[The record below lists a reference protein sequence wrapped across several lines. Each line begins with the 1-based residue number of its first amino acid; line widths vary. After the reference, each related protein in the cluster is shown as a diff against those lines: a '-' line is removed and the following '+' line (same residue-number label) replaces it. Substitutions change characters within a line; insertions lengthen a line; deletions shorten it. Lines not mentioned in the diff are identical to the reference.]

1 MFSPD
6 FRQTTAFLSS
16 FFSVTTFDGSLA
28 LKLGASGKSGSM
40 HMFRRLVIAGLA
52 LTTAGAVGTASAQQ
66 GEKWVLLGTKVVD
79 AKTSGTEVI
88 DTAKGNAKYKAVR
101 VQNKD
106 GDTVTFNKSKLTY
119 GDNSVHNEERN
130 INLQAGQKSRPL
142 DPRTG
147 NRTVNSVAISFTQK
161 PTAKSTLEV
170 WGLVADEEV
179 AKPASPAAAAASTAP
194 KPATG
199 PIAAAPTS
207 SQAATAAPGTVS
219 QSTGGDVLFGSQ
231 TVGFGVDRD
240 VIRVGA
246 EVGKF
251 DKIRIRVLDNDI
263 FLNEMKVVYAN
274 GESETLAVAADVKQ
288 NTRTKWFNLK
298 GDRFIKEIQLVYRAR
313 PNFRGQAH
321 VEVFGEYAEGWLGP
335 VGEGRKFNSGW
346 VMLGAQTADFFRVTS
361 GKAGFD
367 RDVIPVGKNEGGF
380 KKIRVNVRDRA
391 ITLNELRVVYSNGTE
406 DIIPIKT
413 KVEAGAAFGP
423 LDLKNG
429 GKPIKEILAYYRSRI
444 FDAKAVGKGK
454 AIVEVWGQ
462 H

>member
-1 MFSPD
+1 
-6 FRQTTAFLSS
+6 
-16 FFSVTTFDGSLA
+16 
-28 LKLGASGKSGSM
+28 
-40 HMFRRLVIAGLA
+40 MFRRLVIAGLA

-66 GEKWVLLGTKVVD
+66 NEKWVLLGTKTVD
-79 AKTSGTEVI
+79 AKAADTEVI
-88 DTAKGNAKYKAVR
+88 DLSKDSAKYKAVR
-101 VQNKD
+101 VQHKA
-106 GDTVTFNKSKLTY
+106 GDTVTFNKSKLVY

-130 INLQAGQKSRPL
+130 INLEAGQKSRPL
-142 DPRTG
+142 DGRAG
-147 NRTVNSVAISFTQK
+147 SRAVNSVAISFTRK
-161 PTAKSTLEV
+161 PATKATLEV
-170 WGLVADEEV
+170 WGLVDETPV
-179 AKPASPAAAAASTAP
+179 AAAAP
-194 KPATG
+194 KPAGPAPSTG
-199 PIAAAPTS
+199 PIAATPTAPVP
-207 SQAATAAPGTVS
+207 TAVAPGTV
-219 QSTGGDVLFGSQ
+219 TAGGDVLFGSQ

-251 DKIRIRVLDNDI
+251 DKIRLRVLDNDI

-313 PNFRGQAH
+313 PNFRGQAN
-321 VEVFGEYAEGWLGP
+321 VEVFGEYAEGWTSP
-335 VGEGRKFNSGW
+335 TGEGRKFNSGW
-346 VMLGAQTADFFRVTS
+346 VMLGAQAADFFRVTS

-367 RDVIPVGKNEGGF
+367 RDVIPVAKNDGGF

-391 ITLNELRVVYSNGTE
+391 ITLNEIRVVYVNGTE

-429 GKPIKEILAYYRSRI
+429 GKPIKEILAFYRSRI
-444 FDAKAVGKGK
+444 FDAKAIGKGK

>member
-1 MFSPD
+1 
-6 FRQTTAFLSS
+6 
-16 FFSVTTFDGSLA
+16 
-28 LKLGASGKSGSM
+28 
-40 HMFRRLVIAGLA
+40 MFRRLVIAGLA
-52 LTTAGAVGTASAQQ
+52 LATAGAVGTADAQQ
-66 GEKWVLLGTKVVD
+66 GEKWVLLGTKMVD

-88 DTAKGNAKYKAVR
+88 DLKGSAKYKAVR
-101 VQNKD
+101 IQNKD
-106 GDTVTFNKSKLTY
+106 GDTVTFNKSRLTY
-119 GDNSVHNEERN
+119 GDNSVHTEERN
-130 INLQAGQKSRPL
+130 INLQAGQKSKPL
-142 DPRTG
+142 DPRAG
-147 NRTVNSVAISFTQK
+147 NRAVNSVAISFTQK
-161 PTAKSTLEV
+161 PSDKSTLEV
-170 WGLVADEEV
+170 WGLLADEDKV
-179 AKPASPAAAAASTAP
+179 PAAAAANAP

-207 SQAATAAPGTVS
+207 SAAATAAPGTVS

-391 ITLNELRVVYSNGTE
+391 ITLNELRVVYTNGTE
-406 DIIPIKT
+406 DIIPVKT

>member
-1 MFSPD
+1 
-6 FRQTTAFLSS
+6 
-16 FFSVTTFDGSLA
+16 
-28 LKLGASGKSGSM
+28 
-40 HMFRRLVIAGLA
+40 MFRRLVIAGLA
-52 LTTAGAVGTASAQQ
+52 LTTAGAVGTAEAQQ
-66 GEKWVLLGTKVVD
+66 NEKWVLLGTKVVD
-79 AKTSGTEVI
+79 AKSSGTEVI
-88 DTAKGNAKYKAVR
+88 DLKGTAKYKAVR

-106 GDTVTFNKSKLTY
+106 GDTVTFNKSRLTY

-130 INLQAGQKSRPL
+130 INLQAGQKSKPL
-142 DPRTG
+142 DPRAG
-147 NRTVNSVAISFTQK
+147 NRAVNSVAISLTQK
-161 PTAKSTLEV
+161 PSDKSTLEV
-170 WGLVADEEV
+170 WGLLADED
-179 AKPASPAAAAASTAP
+179 KASAASAANAP

-207 SQAATAAPGTVS
+207 SAAATAAPGTVS

-321 VEVFGEYAEGWLGP
+321 VEVFGEYAEGWLGTA
-335 VGEGRKFNSGW
+335 GEGRKFNSGW

-380 KKIRVNVRDRA
+380 KKIRVNVRERA
-391 ITLNELRVVYSNGTE
+391 ITLNELRVVYTNGTE
-406 DIIPIKT
+406 DIIPVKT

-454 AIVEVWGQ
+454 AVVEVWGQ

>member
-1 MFSPD
+1 
-6 FRQTTAFLSS
+6 
-16 FFSVTTFDGSLA
+16 
-28 LKLGASGKSGSM
+28 
-40 HMFRRLVIAGLA
+40 MFRRLVIAGLA
-52 LTTAGAVGTASAQQ
+52 LTTAGAVGTAEAQQ
-66 GEKWVLLGTKVVD
+66 GEKS
-79 AKTSGTEVI
+79 SGTEVI
-88 DTAKGNAKYKAVR
+88 DLKGSAKFKAVR

-106 GDTVTFNKSKLTY
+106 GDTVTFNKSRLTY

-130 INLQAGQKSRPL
+130 INLQAGQKSKPL
-142 DPRTG
+142 DPRG
-147 NRTVNSVAISFTQK
+147 GSRAVNSVAISFTQK
-161 PTAKSTLEV
+161 PADKSTLEI
-170 WGLVADEEV
+170 WGLPADEEK
-179 AKPASPAAAAASTAP
+179 AAAPAASAAANAP

-207 SQAATAAPGTVS
+207 SAAATAAPGTVS

-346 VMLGAQTADFFRVTS
+346 VMLGAQSADFFRVTS

-391 ITLNELRVVYSNGTE
+391 ITLNELRVVYTNGTE

>member
-1 MFSPD
+1 MNVFA
-6 FRQTTAFLSS
+6 RFLTDDRLS
-16 FFSVTTFDGSLA
+16 FQLFIRYDEWWKLGV
-28 LKLGASGKSGSM
+28 KLGASGKSGSM

-52 LTTAGAVGTASAQQ
+52 MATAGAAVTAEAQQ
-66 GEKWVLLGTKVVD
+66 GEKWVLLGTKTVD
-79 AKTSGTEVI
+79 AKSSATEVI
-88 DTAKGNAKYKAVR
+88 DLAKGTTKYKAVR

-106 GDTVTFNKSKLTY
+106 GDTVTFNKSRVTY
-119 GDNSVHNEERN
+119 GDNTVHTEERN
-130 INLQAGQKSRPL
+130 INLQVGQKSRPI
-142 DPRTG
+142 DPRAG
-147 NRTVNSVAISFTQK
+147 NRDVNSVAISFTQK
-161 PTAKSTLEV
+161 PTEKTTLEV
-170 WGLVADEEV
+170 WGLLADDAAPVA
-179 AKPASPAAAAASTAP
+179 AAP

-207 SQAATAAPGTVS
+207 PAAATAAPGTVS
-219 QSTGGDVLFGSQ
+219 TATGGDVLFGSQ

-263 FLNEMKVVYAN
+263 FLNEMKVVYGN

-321 VEVFGEYAEGWLGP
+321 VEVFGEYAEGWLGTA
-335 VGEGRKFNSGW
+335 GEGRKYNSGW
-346 VMLGAQTADFFRVTS
+346 VLLGAQTADFFRVTS

-391 ITLNELRVVYSNGTE
+391 ITLNELRVVYTNGTE

-423 LDLKNG
+423 LELKNG

>member
-1 MFSPD
+1 
-6 FRQTTAFLSS
+6 
-16 FFSVTTFDGSLA
+16 
-28 LKLGASGKSGSM
+28 
-40 HMFRRLVIAGLA
+40 MFRRLVLAGLA
-52 LTTAGAVGTASAQQ
+52 MATAGAVATAEAQQ
-66 GEKWVLLGTKVVD
+66 AEKWVLLGTKDVD
-79 AKTSGTEVI
+79 SKAAETEVI
-88 DTAKGNAKYKAVR
+88 DVSKDKGKYKAVR
-101 VQNKD
+101 VQNKN
-106 GDTVTFNKSKLTY
+106 GDTVTFNKSRLVY
-119 GDNSVHNEERN
+119 GDNSIHTEERN

-142 DPRTG
+142 DPRAG
-147 NRTVNSVAISFTQK
+147 NRAVNSVAISFTQK
-161 PTAKSTLEV
+161 PSSKTTIEV
-170 WGLVADEEV
+170 WGLAADEEV
-179 AKPASPAAAAASTAP
+179 AKAAPAAATVAAAAA
-194 KPATG
+194 PASG
-199 PIAAAPTS
+199 AIAAAPTS
-207 SQAATAAPGTVS
+207 AKAATAAPGTVS
-219 QSTGGDVLFGSQ
+219 QATGGDVLFGSQ

-251 DKIRIRVLDNDI
+251 DKIRLRVLDNDI
-263 FLNEMKVVYAN
+263 FLNEMKVVYGN

-321 VEVFGEYAEGWLGP
+321 VEVFGEYAEGWLAP
-335 VGEGRKFNSGW
+335 QGEGKKYNSGW

-380 KKIRVNVRDRA
+380 KKVRVNVRDRA
-391 ITLNELRVVYSNGTE
+391 ITLNELRVVYTNGTE
-406 DIIPIKT
+406 DVIPIKT

>member
-1 MFSPD
+1 M
-6 FRQTTAFLSS
+6 TAFLSDFLS
-16 FFSVTTFDGSLA
+16 ATTTDGSLA

-52 LTTAGAVGTASAQQ
+52 LATAGAVGTAGAQQ

-79 AKTSGTEVI
+79 AKSSGTEVI
-88 DTAKGNAKYKAVR
+88 DLARGNAKYKAVR
-101 VQNKD
+101 VQNKA
-106 GDTVTFNKSKLTY
+106 GDTVTFNKSRLTY
-119 GDNSVHNEERN
+119 GDNSTHLEERN

-142 DPRTG
+142 DPRDG
-147 NRTVNSVAISFTQK
+147 NRAINSVAISFTQK
-161 PTAKSTLEV
+161 PSDRATLEV
-170 WGLVADEEV
+170 WGLMADEDK
-179 AKPASPAAAAASTAP
+179 AAPAAAAASTAP
-194 KPATG
+194 KPSTG

-207 SQAATAAPGTVS
+207 SAAATAAPGTVS

-251 DKIRIRVLDNDI
+251 DKIRLRVLDNDI

-346 VMLGAQTADFFRVTS
+346 VMLGAQSADFFRVTS

-391 ITLNELRVVYSNGTE
+391 ITLNELRVVYTNGTE

>member
-1 MFSPD
+1 
-6 FRQTTAFLSS
+6 
-16 FFSVTTFDGSLA
+16 
-28 LKLGASGKSGSM
+28 
-40 HMFRRLVIAGLA
+40 MFRRLVIAGLA
-52 LTTAGAVGTASAQQ
+52 MATAGAVVTAEAQQ
-66 GEKWVLLGTKVVD
+66 SEKWVLLGTKTVD
-79 AKTSGTEVI
+79 SKSSGTEVI
-88 DTAKGNAKYKAVR
+88 DLKGTAKYKAVR

-106 GDTVTFNKSKLTY
+106 GDTVTFNKSRLTY

-130 INLQAGQKSRPL
+130 INLQAGQKSKPL
-142 DPRTG
+142 DPRAG
-147 NRTVNSVAISFTQK
+147 KRAVSSVAISFTQK
-161 PTAKSTLEV
+161 PTDKSTLEV
-170 WGLVADEEV
+170 WGLMADEEV
-179 AKPASPAAAAASTAP
+179 VKPAATAAANAP

-207 SQAATAAPGTVS
+207 SAAATAAPGTVS

-246 EVGKF
+246 EIGKF

-361 GKAGFD
+361 GKTGFD

-391 ITLNELRVVYSNGTE
+391 ITLNELRVVYTNGTE
-406 DIIPIKT
+406 DIIPVKT

>member
-1 MFSPD
+1 
-6 FRQTTAFLSS
+6 
-16 FFSVTTFDGSLA
+16 
-28 LKLGASGKSGSM
+28 
-40 HMFRRLVIAGLA
+40 MFRRLVIAGLA
-52 LTTAGAVGTASAQQ
+52 LATAGAVVTAEAQQ
-66 GEKWVLLGTKVVD
+66 GDKWVLLGTKEVD
-79 AKTSGTEVI
+79 LKAASETI
-88 DTAKGNAKYKAVR
+88 DLSKAKGNYRAIR
-101 VQNKD
+101 IQNS
-106 GDTVTFNKSKLTY
+106 GDTVTLNKARVAY
-119 GDNSVHNEERN
+119 GDNTNHVEDRSMNLKTGERTRPIDQRGTSKFVDNVVVSWGSENKGKAN
-130 INLQAGQKSRPL
+130 IEIWGLQAPGGEKAVR
-142 DPRTG
+142 G
-147 NRTVNSVAISFTQK
+147 AAAV
-161 PTAKSTLEV
+161 
-170 WGLVADEEV
+170 
-179 AKPASPAAAAASTAP
+179 AAAAPGAASAV

-251 DKIRIRVLDNDI
+251 DKIRLRVLDNDI

-274 GESETLAVAADVKQ
+274 GESETLAVAADIKQ

-335 VGEGRKFNSGW
+335 VGEGRKYNSGW
-346 VMLGAQTADFFRVTS
+346 VMLGAQTADFFRVNS

-391 ITLNELRVVYSNGTE
+391 ITLNELRVVYANGTE

>member
-1 MFSPD
+1 
-6 FRQTTAFLSS
+6 
-16 FFSVTTFDGSLA
+16 
-28 LKLGASGKSGSM
+28 
-40 HMFRRLVIAGLA
+40 MFRRLVVAGLA
-52 LTTAGAVGTASAQQ
+52 LATAGAVVTAEAQQ
-66 GEKWVLLGTKVVD
+66 SEKWVLLGTKDVD
-79 AKTSGTEVI
+79 AKAAEAVI
-88 DTAKGNAKYKAVR
+88 DVPRGKGIHKAYR
-101 VQNKD
+101 IQNKD
-106 GDTVTFNKSKLTY
+106 GDTVTFNKSRLAY
-119 GDNSVHNEERN
+119 SDNSVHVEDRT

-147 NRTVNSVAISFTQK
+147 NRDVNSVTISFTQK
-161 PTAKSTLEV
+161 PATKSTLEV
-170 WGLVADEEV
+170 WGLVADEVV
-179 AKPASPAAAAASTAP
+179 AKPAATPAAAATS

-199 PIAAAPTS
+199 PIAATPTS
-207 SQAATAAPGTVS
+207 SAPTTTAPGTAS
-219 QSTGGDVLFGSQ
+219 AGGDVLFGSQ

-313 PNFRGQAH
+313 PNFRGQAN
-321 VEVFGEYAEGWLGP
+321 VEVFGEYAEGWLS
-335 VGEGRKFNSGW
+335 VAGEGRKFNSGW
-346 VMLGAQTADFFRVTS
+346 VMLGAQSADFFRVTS

-391 ITLNELRVVYSNGTE
+391 ITLNELRVVYTNGTE

-444 FDAKAVGKGK
+444 FDAKAIGKGK

>member
-1 MFSPD
+1 
-6 FRQTTAFLSS
+6 
-16 FFSVTTFDGSLA
+16 
-28 LKLGASGKSGSM
+28 
-40 HMFRRLVIAGLA
+40 MFRRLVIAGLA
-52 LTTAGAVGTASAQQ
+52 LTTAGAVGTAEAQQ
-66 GEKWVLLGTKVVD
+66 NEKWVLLGTKVVD
-79 AKTSGTEVI
+79 AKSSGTEVI
-88 DTAKGNAKYKAVR
+88 DLKGTAKYKAVR

-106 GDTVTFNKSKLTY
+106 GDTVTFNKSRLTY

-130 INLQAGQKSRPL
+130 INLQAGQKSKPL
-142 DPRTG
+142 DPRAG
-147 NRTVNSVAISFTQK
+147 NRAVNSVAISFTQK
-161 PTAKSTLEV
+161 PSDKSTLEV
-170 WGLVADEEV
+170 WGLLADED
-179 AKPASPAAAAASTAP
+179 KASAASAANAP

-207 SQAATAAPGTVS
+207 SAAATAAPGTVS

-321 VEVFGEYAEGWLGP
+321 VEVFGEYAEGWLGTA
-335 VGEGRKFNSGW
+335 GEGRKFNSGW

-380 KKIRVNVRDRA
+380 KKIRVNVRERA
-391 ITLNELRVVYSNGTE
+391 ITLNELRVVYTNGTE
-406 DIIPIKT
+406 DIIPVKT

-454 AIVEVWGQ
+454 AVVEVWGQ

>member
-1 MFSPD
+1 
-6 FRQTTAFLSS
+6 
-16 FFSVTTFDGSLA
+16 
-28 LKLGASGKSGSM
+28 
-40 HMFRRLVIAGLA
+40 MFRRLVIAGLA
-52 LTTAGAVGTASAQQ
+52 MATAGAVATAEAQQ
-66 GEKWVLLGTKVVD
+66 NEKWVLIGTKVVD
-79 AKTSGTEVI
+79 AKAAETETI
-88 DTAKGNAKYKAVR
+88 DVKEKGRFKAVR

-106 GDTVTFNKSKLTY
+106 GDTVTFNKSRLVY
-119 GDNSVHNEERN
+119 GDNSVHLEERN

-147 NRTVNSVAISFTQK
+147 SRAVNSVAISFTQK
-161 PTAKSTLEV
+161 PAAKSTLEV
-170 WGLVADEEV
+170 WGLVDDSA
-179 AKPASPAAAAASTAP
+179 PASAASATTAAPAAA

-199 PIAAAPTS
+199 TVAAAPTS
-207 SQAATAAPGTVS
+207 SAAATAAPGTVS

-251 DKIRIRVLDNDI
+251 DKIRLRVLDNDI

-335 VGEGRKFNSGW
+335 VGEGRKYNSGW

-391 ITLNELRVVYSNGTE
+391 ITLNELRVVYANGTE

>member
-1 MFSPD
+1 
-6 FRQTTAFLSS
+6 
-16 FFSVTTFDGSLA
+16 
-28 LKLGASGKSGSM
+28 
-40 HMFRRLVIAGLA
+40 MFRRLVVAGLA
-52 LTTAGAVGTASAQQ
+52 LATAGAFVTAEAQQ
-66 GEKWVLLGTKVVD
+66 SEKWVLLGTKVVD
-79 AKTSGTEVI
+79 AKSSATEVI
-88 DTAKGNAKYKAVR
+88 DLKGTAKYKAVR

-106 GDTVTFNKSKLTY
+106 GDTVTFNKSRLTY
-119 GDNSVHNEERN
+119 GDNSVHLEERN

-142 DPRTG
+142 DTRAG
-147 NRTVNSVAISFTQK
+147 NRAVSSVAISFTQK

-170 WGLVADEEV
+170 WGLVADEDV
-179 AKPASPAAAAASTAP
+179 AKPAAAAATA
-194 KPATG
+194 PATG
-199 PIAAAPTS
+199 PITAAPTTAK
-207 SQAATAAPGTVS
+207 AATAAPGTVS
-219 QSTGGDVLFGSQ
+219 NATGGDVLFGSQ

-251 DKIRIRVLDNDI
+251 DKIRLRVLDNDI
-263 FLNEMKVVYAN
+263 FLNEMKVVYGN

-321 VEVFGEYAEGWLGP
+321 VEVFGEYAEGWLGTA
-335 VGEGRKFNSGW
+335 GEGRKYNSGW
-346 VMLGAQTADFFRVTS
+346 VMLGAQTADFLRLTS

-391 ITLNELRVVYSNGTE
+391 ITLNELRVVYTNGTE
-406 DIIPIKT
+406 DIIPVKT

-444 FDAKAVGKGK
+444 FDAKAIGKGK
-454 AIVEVWGQ
+454 AIVEIWGQ